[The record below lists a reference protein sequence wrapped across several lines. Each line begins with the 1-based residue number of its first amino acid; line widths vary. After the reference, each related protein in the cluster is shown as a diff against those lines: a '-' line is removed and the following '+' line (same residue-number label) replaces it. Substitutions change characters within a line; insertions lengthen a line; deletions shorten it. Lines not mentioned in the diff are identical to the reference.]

1 MAINNARIQ
10 HLRGSYNNFDKSRA
24 LPGEFQVV
32 VSDDPSVP
40 SGKAVYI
47 AFSAGDVRRL
57 VSIEDIETMV
67 ADGQFKGEK
76 GDTGDTGPVGPKG
89 ADGTVTFEALTDEQK
104 ASLKGASVSS
114 ASVNEAGQLILTL
127 TDETELNAG
136 NVIGPT
142 GATGATGE
150 KGDPG
155 EKGDKGDT
163 GEKGNT
169 GATGPRGVG
178 ISSIAPNSNMVPGL
192 KITFNSQ
199 SKTESVNWDYIQIFY
214 EEDGAK
220 KQVCK
225 IGGTIGSQVFYV
237 PSNVFWLYW
246 HTDTSDD
253 SYYGFKID
261 SIEPVIVDKTTVSGS
276 SATFPSYT
284 VTEASGENYPESAH
298 GSYGNN
304 VNQMWK
310 YTGEIAI
317 ADSSYYTISLTN
329 GTSYTIEIPNGAEGP
344 QGQQGPQGPPGEK
357 GNDGT
362 SVNILGQKESESEL
376 PADAVRGDA
385 YLISGHL
392 WVYDGSGWNDAG
404 EIKGPKGD
412 KGDTGDTGPQGEPG
426 ATGADGKSAYASAQD
441 GGYTGTESEF
451 YADLAAV
458 QNLAAELAAL

>member
-10 HLRGSYNNFDKSRA
+10 NLRGSYNNFNKSRG
-24 LPGEFQVV
+24 LPGEFQIVI
-32 VSDDPSVP
+32 SDDPSVP

-57 VSIEDIETMV
+57 VSIEDIEAMV

-76 GDTGDTGPVGPKG
+76 GDTGDTGPKG
-89 ADGTVTFEALTDEQK
+89 ADGTVTFEALTEEQK
-104 ASLKGASVSS
+104 ASLKGVSVSD
-114 ASVNEAGQLILTL
+114 ASVNEAGQLIITL
-127 TDETELNAG
+127 SDETELNAG
-136 NVIGPT
+136 NVMGPA
-142 GATGATGE
+142 GQ
-150 KGDPG
+150 
-155 EKGDKGDT
+155 
-163 GEKGNT
+163 KGNT
-169 GATGPRGVG
+169 GSTGPQGVG
-178 ISSIAPNSNMVPGL
+178 ISSIAPSSNMVPGL

-199 SKTESVNWDYIQIFY
+199 SKTESVSFDYVQIFY
-214 EEDGAK
+214 EENGTK
-220 KQVCK
+220 KQLCK

-246 HTDTSDD
+246 RTDGSSD

-276 SATFPSYT
+276 SATFPSYA
-284 VTEASGENYPESAH
+284 VTEVSGEDYPESAH

-304 VNQMWK
+304 VNQLWK
-310 YTGEIAI
+310 YTGEIAT

-329 GTSYTIEIPNGAEGP
+329 GTSYTIVIPNGAEGP
-344 QGQQGPQGPPGEK
+344 QGPQGPPGEK

-392 WVYDGSGWNDAG
+392 WVYDGSTWIDAG

-412 KGDTGDTGPQGEPG
+412 KGDPGDVGSKGDPGEQGEKGDTGDTGPQGEPG

>member
-1 MAINNARIQ
+1 M
-10 HLRGSYNNFDKSRA
+10 
-24 LPGEFQVV
+24 
-32 VSDDPSVP
+32 
-40 SGKAVYI
+40 
-47 AFSAGDVRRL
+47 
-57 VSIEDIETMV
+57 
-67 ADGQFKGEK
+67 
-76 GDTGDTGPVGPKG
+76 
-89 ADGTVTFEALTDEQK
+89 
-104 ASLKGASVSS
+104 
-114 ASVNEAGQLILTL
+114 
-127 TDETELNAG
+127 
-136 NVIGPT
+136 
-142 GATGATGE
+142 
-150 KGDPG
+150 
-155 EKGDKGDT
+155 
-163 GEKGNT
+163 
-169 GATGPRGVG
+169 
-178 ISSIAPNSNMVPGL
+178 
-192 KITFNSQ
+192 
-199 SKTESVNWDYIQIFY
+199 
-214 EEDGAK
+214 
-220 KQVCK
+220 
-225 IGGTIGSQVFYV
+225 
-237 PSNVFWLYW
+237 
-246 HTDTSDD
+246 
-253 SYYGFKID
+253 
-261 SIEPVIVDKTTVSGS
+261 IVDKTTVSGS

-284 VTEASGENYPESAH
+284 ATEVSGENYPESAH

-392 WVYDGSGWNDAG
+392 WVYDGSTWIDAG